1 MLFDVVLDLKN
12 LSVPALITRIR
23 SILTATSG
31 QAVFASLAA
40 DITALE
46 AKVTTLSD
54 RETELR
60 QAENAVTTA
69 TIERDK
75 AEKAVI
81 DGAIALAS
89 AVGKTATTE
98 AEVNATLMRVKSA
111 PAPKPI
117 PDQPTGLELKMG
129 DDDGELS
136 GQCDGQP
143 GIVEYY
149 EIQYTTSDP
158 LGTTPNWLHADTSKK
173 SRFELT
179 GLPSGQKVWVRL
191 RAVNARGKSN
201 WSDPACKRVP

>member
-149 EIQYTTSDP
+149 EIQYTTADP
-158 LGTTPNWLHADTSKK
+158 LGSTPNWLHADTSKK

>member
-1 MLFDVVLDLKN
+1 MFDVVLDLKN
-12 LSVPALITRIR
+12 LSVPALIARIR
-23 SILTATSG
+23 AIIAATSG
-31 QAVFASLAA
+31 LPIFASLSAKLTILETKVNFLETKQTDQLTAQNAA
-40 DITALE
+40 LAATEALN
-46 AKVTTLSD
+46 D
-54 RETELR
+54 
-60 QAENAVTTA
+60 
-69 TIERDK
+69 

-81 DGAIALAS
+81 QGANDLAS
-89 AVGKTATTE
+89 DVGKTATTE
-98 AEVNATLMRVKSA
+98 AEVNATLMRVKDA

-117 PDQPTGLELKMG
+117 PEQPTGLELKMG

-143 GIVEYY
+143 GIVDYY

-158 LGTTPNWLHADTSKK
+158 LGPTPNWQHADTSKK

-179 GLPSGQKVWVRL
+179 GLPSGQKVWVRI

>member
-1 MLFDVVLDLKN
+1 MFDVVLDLKN
-12 LSVPALITRIR
+12 LSVPALATRIKA
-23 SILTATSG
+23 IIAATAN
-31 QAVFASLAA
+31 QQVFASLSGKL
-40 DITALE
+40 TALE
-46 AKVTTLSD
+46 AKVATL
-54 RETELR
+54 ETKQTE
-60 QAENAVTTA
+60 QITA
-69 TIERDK
+69 QNKAIAATEALND

-81 DGAIALAS
+81 DGASDLAS
-89 AVGKTATTE
+89 DVGKTATTE

-117 PDQPTGLELKMG
+117 PDQPTGLELTMG
-129 DDDGELS
+129 DNDGEIS
-136 GQCDGQP
+136 GHCNGQP

-158 LGTTPNWLHADTSKK
+158 LGPNPNWQFADTSKK

-179 GLPSGQKVWVRL
+179 GLPSGQKVWVRI